1 MAIDFLIFAVLLLSF
16 IINFLALAA
25 FWVTPGLRTTAN
37 RFTINLLIINLVGC
51 LILAPTLFLSGS
63 IVGDGDSE
71 SGTNDSSRLTT
82 GSTKSGLSFLTTNTN
97 DDSIE
102 FYSKAGNH
110 QMTIRHNGKLV
121 EQEGII
127 LRRNVSL
134 DSENGGKGENGP
146 RTIETIY
153 KCNATYCR
161 ELTID
166 ENSET
171 LVITE
176 IEEEGRIHLPVE
188 VQQEEEDE
196 VKRLALPL
204 ITMRSWAIDM
214 AAALGAMGVLLVVG
228 DTWCAVTDP
237 LRYHSRISGVKSWV
251 LIAITWAMGIL
262 FGALSAF
269 REIDFES
276 ETIISKQKRFADSST
291 TFFTLNSVNNIFS
304 MVFSCLYFLLI
315 ILLPFGFV
323 CGMYWRIFSEAREN
337 GLRMR
342 QNGSSPLLQSAL
354 NLTHGPAANNQQ
366 YSNSLCVHRNS
377 VSSTSSQCGGLQM
390 QIDNNQK
397 RGSPACLRRDSA
409 AKVLLPPIS
418 DDGLSDEADNSSNN
432 EQLIVI
438 PANETNATQQQQQQQ
453 QAQNIILTL
462 QTASGEIK
470 RNYSTRQL
478 ELLAT
483 SSQDLCDNNRLQGIR
498 QVHSSPNLQRS
509 VTLPQPLN
517 ENTCTPHLLG
527 GHLPQNLPSIHL
539 NRHSFQQNPN
549 NTRTPHQ
556 NHQHLHH
563 HQSLQIPTIH
573 ASPKALSYM
582 SSLRHRLSN
591 ASSLF
596 KYRDES
602 RAARISILV
611 VIMFLVSYLPFGF
624 LVLLQSRVP
633 AANFEESSQLAI
645 FMILLANLSSP
656 FIFAYRNK
664 RVRRGVKR
672 LMGLD
677 ALCRD
682 SQLQRQSSSSC
693 RMSGSRYGN
702 SQLKRNSSRV
712 STYSTTSARY
722 LTPQSSVVSNGT
734 NSVPACYMNNN
745 NNNCSSMPLRPNS
758 SCSTIIN
765 FTLNKNQQNF
775 EKSLIEADEM
785 KNQHPVNK
793 KPRPVLQRGI
803 TIIEQVPLNG
813 GGSSNSNSVDC
824 GNVNVCVGG
833 NSISCSSNS
842 SNNSNPNTPK
852 LPVKHKLYKLLFKSS
867 KNLSCAA
874 AQSCAQ
880 GNLEAEP
887 TEV

>member
-37 RFTINLLIINLVGC
+37 RFTINLLIINLAGC
-51 LILAPTLFLSGS
+51 LILAPTFFLSGG

-71 SGTNDSSRLTT
+71 SGSNDSSLTT
-82 GSTKSGLSFLTTNTN
+82 GSSQSGLSFLTTNTN

-127 LRRNVSL
+127 LRRNVSRNG
-134 DSENGGKGENGP
+134 ENAKGENGP

-176 IEEEGRIHLPVE
+176 IEEEGRIQLPDGM
-188 VQQEEEDE
+188 QREESDD

-204 ITMRSWAIDM
+204 LTMRSWAIDM
-214 AAALGAMGVLLVVG
+214 AAALGSMGVLLVVG

-354 NLTHGPAANNQQ
+354 NLTHGPPVANQQ
-366 YSNSLCVHRNS
+366 YSNSLCAHRNS
-377 VSSTSSQCGGLQM
+377 ISSTSSQCGGLQM

-418 DDGLSDEADNSSNN
+418 DDGMSDEADNCSTND
-432 EQLIVI
+432 QLIVI
-438 PANETNATQQQQQQQ
+438 PVAETVNAQQQQQ
-453 QAQNIILTL
+453 QNIILTL

-517 ENTCTPHLLG
+517 ENTCSPHLLG

-549 NTRTPHQ
+549 NTRTTHQ

-624 LVLLQSRVP
+624 LVLLQCRVP

-672 LMGLD
+672 LVGLN

-693 RMSGSRYGN
+693 RMSGSKYGN
-702 SQLKRNSSRV
+702 SNLKRNSSRV
-712 STYSTTSARY
+712 STYSTTSAKY

-734 NSVPACYMNNN
+734 NSVPACFMNNN
-745 NNNCSSMPLRPNS
+745 NNNCHAVPLRANS

-765 FTLNKNQQNF
+765 FSLSKQQQNF
-775 EKSLIEADEM
+775 EKTLIEADEL
-785 KNQHPVNK
+785 KSQHANK

-813 GGSSNSNSVDC
+813 HGIGGGGICVGGSISSHNSNS
-824 GNVNVCVGG
+824 
-833 NSISCSSNS
+833 SSK
-842 SNNSNPNTPK
+842 NNNNTPK
-852 LPVKHKLYKLLFKSS
+852 LPVKHKLYNLLFKSS

-880 GNLEAEP
+880 GTLDAEP

>member
-51 LILAPTLFLSGS
+51 LILAPTLFLSGG

-71 SGTNDSSRLTT
+71 SGTNDSSLTT
-82 GSTKSGLSFLTTNTN
+82 GSSQSGLSFLTTNTN

-127 LRRNVSL
+127 LRRNVSH
-134 DSENGGKGENGP
+134 DGENGP

-153 KCNATYCR
+153 KCNTTYCR

-176 IEEEGRIHLPVE
+176 IEEEGKIQLPIGM
-188 VQQEEEDE
+188 QQEETDE

-204 ITMRSWAIDM
+204 LTMRSWAIDM

-354 NLTHGPAANNQQ
+354 NLTHGPPVANQQ

-377 VSSTSSQCGGLQM
+377 ISSTSSQCGGLQM

-418 DDGLSDEADNSSNN
+418 DDGMSDEADNCSTND
-432 EQLIVI
+432 QLIVI
-438 PANETNATQQQQQQQ
+438 PVTETANTQQQQQ
-453 QAQNIILTL
+453 QNIILTL

-483 SSQDLCDNNRLQGIR
+483 SSQDLCDNTRLQGIR

-517 ENTCTPHLLG
+517 ENTCSPHLLG

-549 NTRTPHQ
+549 NTRTTHQ

-563 HQSLQIPTIH
+563 HQSLQIPTIQ

-672 LMGLD
+672 LVGLD
-677 ALCRD
+677 AICRD
-682 SQLQRQSSSSC
+682 SQLQRQNSSSC
-693 RMSGSRYGN
+693 RMSGSKYGN
-702 SQLKRNSSRV
+702 SNLKRNSSRV
-712 STYSTTSARY
+712 STYSTTSAKY

-734 NSVPACYMNNN
+734 NSVPACFMNNN
-745 NNNCSSMPLRPNS
+745 NNTCPQVPLRPNS

-765 FTLNKNQQNF
+765 FSLNKQPQTLVETDELKSNQ
-775 EKSLIEADEM
+775 
-785 KNQHPVNK
+785 PTNK

-813 GGSSNSNSVDC
+813 NDGGICS
-824 GNVNVCVGG
+824 GG
-833 NSISCSSNS
+833 NSIGCHNS
-842 SNNSNPNTPK
+842 SNNNNTPK

-880 GNLEAEP
+880 GTLDAEP

>member
-1 MAIDFLIFAVLLLSF
+1 MAIDFLIFAILLLSF

-51 LILAPTLFLSGS
+51 LILAPTLFLSGN
-63 IVGDGDSE
+63 IVSDGDSE
-71 SGTNDSSRLTT
+71 SGNNDSSLTT
-82 GSTKSGLSFLTTNTN
+82 GSSQSGLSFLTTNAN

-127 LRRNVSL
+127 LRRNVS
-134 DSENGGKGENGP
+134 SEGNDGANGP

-176 IEEEGRIHLPVE
+176 IEEEGRIQLPGLN
-188 VQQEEEDE
+188 VQEPTDE

-204 ITMRSWAIDM
+204 FTMRSWAIDM

-251 LIAITWAMGIL
+251 LIAITWSMGIL

-276 ETIISKQKRFADSST
+276 ETIVSKQRRFAESST
-291 TFFTLNSVNNIFS
+291 TFFSLNSVNNIFS
-304 MVFSCLYFLLI
+304 VVFSCLYFLLI

-354 NLTHGPAANNQQ
+354 NLTHSSQAASQQ

-377 VSSTSSQCGGLQM
+377 ISSTSSQCGGLQM
-390 QIDNNQK
+390 QIDSNQK

-418 DDGLSDEADNSSNN
+418 DDGMSDEADNCSTND
-432 EQLIVI
+432 QLIVI
-438 PANETNATQQQQQQQ
+438 PTQDTANAQSQQQQQ
-453 QAQNIILTL
+453 QNIILTL

-509 VTLPQPLN
+509 VTLPQTLS
-517 ENTCTPHLLG
+517 ENTCSPHLLG

-549 NTRTPHQ
+549 NNRTPHQ
-556 NHQHLHH
+556 NH
-563 HQSLQIPTIH
+563 
-573 ASPKALSYM
+573 
-582 SSLRHRLSN
+582 
-591 ASSLF
+591 
-596 KYRDES
+596 
-602 RAARISILV
+602 
-611 VIMFLVSYLPFGF
+611 
-624 LVLLQSRVP
+624 
-633 AANFEESSQLAI
+633 
-645 FMILLANLSSP
+645 
-656 FIFAYRNK
+656 
-664 RVRRGVKR
+664 
-672 LMGLD
+672 
-677 ALCRD
+677 
-682 SQLQRQSSSSC
+682 
-693 RMSGSRYGN
+693 
-702 SQLKRNSSRV
+702 
-712 STYSTTSARY
+712 
-722 LTPQSSVVSNGT
+722 
-734 NSVPACYMNNN
+734 
-745 NNNCSSMPLRPNS
+745 
-758 SCSTIIN
+758 
-765 FTLNKNQQNF
+765 
-775 EKSLIEADEM
+775 
-785 KNQHPVNK
+785 
-793 KPRPVLQRGI
+793 
-803 TIIEQVPLNG
+803 
-813 GGSSNSNSVDC
+813 
-824 GNVNVCVGG
+824 
-833 NSISCSSNS
+833 
-842 SNNSNPNTPK
+842 
-852 LPVKHKLYKLLFKSS
+852 
-867 KNLSCAA
+867 
-874 AQSCAQ
+874 
-880 GNLEAEP
+880 
-887 TEV
+887 